1 LENIGKKR
9 TDDLPDT
16 AAIEDKNVVLLLH
29 EIELL
34 LSEKRTALSVMRTG
48 IAILALP
55 LSVFSVLIATSRFYE
70 ISDVMLFLV
79 PVLGI
84 SVFLIGLSGY
94 LVVKSLRRLHILDQ
108 LISDIKKRSSIIS
121 DLVT

>member
-1 LENIGKKR
+1 MTTKE
-9 TDDLPDT
+9 TPDK
-16 AAIEDKNVVLLLH
+16 AVKEDKTVVLLLH

-55 LSVFSVLIATSRFYE
+55 LSVFSVLIATSQFYE
-70 ISDVMLFLV
+70 ISNVMPFLV

-94 LVVKSLRRLHILDQ
+94 LIVKSLIRLHKLDQ
-108 LISDIKKRSSIIS
+108 LIGDIKKRSSTIS